1 MEKNVQ
7 QNFCNRCQ
15 KVFPDKYKFKRHLL
29 RKNLCKLAKNGE
41 NISYKKIW
49 EKNFKDVS
57 FNDYKKSKTPNDTNK
72 NNNKLFICKNCGEIL
87 KHSSSYYRHIKSSC
101 KIKSKLEE
109 MKKEISE
116 QNDLIHQLINLK
128 KEQNIIYNT
137 TNNTQN
143 IFNQNNINIS
153 LNNFGEE
160 DLSHITETFLTDI
173 ITHMNKMALIKYI
186 QQVHFSNPSN
196 TNIKLLDD
204 KTKFMMIRKNN
215 EWILDNKNMVL
226 DGMIN
231 MNMNRIQQAYKIL
244 ENKLEDEEK
253 VEYRDYS
260 NNKIEEIK
268 EDTENMIL
276 SNQNSLKII

>member
-1 MEKNVQ
+1 MEQNYCDRCMKN
-7 QNFCNRCQ
+7 
-15 KVFPDKYKFKRHLL
+15 FPDKYKFKRHLM
-29 RKNLCKLAKNGE
+29 RKNLCKLAKGGK

-49 EKNFKDVS
+49 EKNFKDIS
-57 FNDYKKSKTPNDTNK
+57 FSEYKDNK
-72 NNNKLFICKNCGEIL
+72 DGKNENKLFICKNCGEIL
-87 KHSSSYYRHIKSSC
+87 KHSSSYYRHIKRNC

-109 MKKEISE
+109 MKREISE

-160 DLSHITETFLTDI
+160 DLSHITENFLTDI

-204 KTKFMMIRKNN
+204 KTKFMMIRRNN

-244 ENKLEDEEK
+244 ENKLEDEDK
-253 VEYRDYS
+253 VVYRDYS

>member
-1 MEKNVQ
+1 
-7 QNFCNRCQ
+7 
-15 KVFPDKYKFKRHLL
+15 
-29 RKNLCKLAKNGE
+29 
-41 NISYKKIW
+41 
-49 EKNFKDVS
+49 
-57 FNDYKKSKTPNDTNK
+57 
-72 NNNKLFICKNCGEIL
+72 
-87 KHSSSYYRHIKSSC
+87 
-101 KIKSKLEE
+101 
-109 MKKEISE
+109 
-116 QNDLIHQLINLK
+116 
-128 KEQNIIYNT
+128 
-137 TNNTQN
+137 
-143 IFNQNNINIS
+143 
-153 LNNFGEE
+153 
-160 DLSHITETFLTDI
+160 
-173 ITHMNKMALIKYI
+173 MALIKYI

-244 ENKLEDEEK
+244 ENKLEDAEK